1 MMHGF
6 EFYTPTRVIFGAGSL
21 EKLPEAVGR
30 CGAKRVF
37 VVYGGQSAKK
47 SGLLDRVEALLT
59 GAGIAY
65 AAIGGVKPNPRL
77 GLAREAV
84 REAIAFGADL
94 ILAVGGGSVIDTA
107 KAAAHGAANPET
119 DIWDIW
125 LGKVKL
131 EKSLP
136 VGVVLTIPAAGSE
149 MSDSAVLTDEV
160 ALAKRGLTTDLNRPM
175 FALMDPALAA
185 TLPPRQAACGVTD
198 IMMHTLERYVNPLKN
213 DMTDEIAEAL
223 LRVVIRHGEAVVKN
237 PGDIDA
243 MSEIMWAGSLSH
255 NNLTGL
261 GGKKDFSVHQFGQA
275 IGEKFDIYHG
285 ETLSA
290 MWASYARYVA
300 PTNFARFA
308 QYARK
313 VWGIVEADDE
323 KAAMAGIDA
332 TEAYFKRLGMPVRIA
347 ELSCGVQD
355 EAGLYDLAL
364 RCSRNRGRTIGSFR
378 VLDFEDMLNV
388 YQMAN
393 K

>member
-1 MMHGF
+1 M
-6 EFYTPTRVIFGAGSL
+6 
-21 EKLPEAVGR
+21 
-30 CGAKRVF
+30 
-37 VVYGGQSAKK
+37 
-47 SGLLDRVEALLT
+47 
-59 GAGIAY
+59 Y
-65 AAIGGVKPNPRL
+65 AQ
-77 GLAREAV
+77 
-84 REAIAFGADL
+84 
-94 ILAVGGGSVIDTA
+94 
-107 KAAAHGAANPET
+107 
-119 DIWDIW
+119 
-125 LGKVKL
+125 
-131 EKSLP
+131 
-136 VGVVLTIPAAGSE
+136 
-149 MSDSAVLTDEV
+149 
-160 ALAKRGLTTDLNRPM
+160 
-175 FALMDPALAA
+175 MDPALAA

-347 ELSCGVQD
+347 ELSCGAQD
-355 EAGLYDLAL
+355 EAGLNDLAL
-364 RCSRNRGRTIGSFR
+364 RCSRNKGRTIGTFR
-378 VLDFEDMLNV
+378 VLDNDDMLKI